1 MRFNITIFLF
11 ISSVFAQPVF
21 EQIEI
26 KSITRLN
33 IPYAGKITLNSTI
46 NAADGLYREEVQ
58 SEYDRF
64 YVRMMAGGN
73 KTAGK
78 LINQSKELLIMYDMS
93 DKEFASEEFE
103 DIRNNSGKPT
113 LKDVTNMSPGG
124 GGNRNQNNSNEDRND
139 NND

>member
-26 KSITRLN
+26 KSITKLN

-93 DKEFASEEFE
+93 DKEFASEEFQ

-113 LKDVTNMSPGG
+113 LKLSLIHI
-124 GGNRNQNNSNEDRND
+124 
-139 NND
+139 

>member
-1 MRFNITIFLF
+1 MRFNITTILF

-26 KSITRLN
+26 KSITKLN

-78 LINQSKELLIMYDMS
+78 LIDQSKELLIIFKS
-93 DKEFASEEFE
+93 SNFSEGFVSERAKKE
-103 DIRNNSGKPT
+103 DITNKEKISL
-113 LKDVTNMSPGG
+113 LKIP
-124 GGNRNQNNSNEDRND
+124 
-139 NND
+139 